1 MTHCYGQ
8 GCGFDLSDGVQVSS
22 HGLCSGGPLSP
33 QNPRTMATHA
43 PGLCHAIY
51 GLVPGSCSPCAGAD
65 SAQLAL
71 GACSKLLLTQ
81 VPLACVPS
89 MSWLSWLRAL
99 RQGWLHCGADEIAMA
114 EGMESTGLAG
124 SLARQTLVP
133 EGLGLGYE
141 QVGTRQLRSFSSIL
155 MGHF

>member
-1 MTHCYGQ
+1 ME
-8 GCGFDLSDGVQVSS
+8 SK
-22 HGLCSGGPLSP
+22 SP
-33 QNPRTMATHA
+33 PMVYAVEA
-43 PGLCHAIY
+43 LCHHKTQ
-51 GLVPGSCSPCAGAD
+51 GPWQHMPQGSAMPSMAWSQAPALRVQELTLH
-65 SAQLAL
+65 SWPL